1 VPAPP
6 AEPVVRV
13 ETAREQEM
21 DRRSWYMPRSSADAL
36 TNAIADVHWKVRRP
50 KHEVLAAVI
59 EVALAH
65 LDEVETKLQAAKD
78 ARK

>member
-1 VPAPP
+1 
-6 AEPVVRV
+6 
-13 ETAREQEM
+13 
-21 DRRSWYMPRSSADAL
+21 MPRASADAL
-36 TNAIADVHWKVRRP
+36 TNAIADVHWQVRSP

-65 LDEVETKLQAAKD
+65 LDEVTAKLQAAKD